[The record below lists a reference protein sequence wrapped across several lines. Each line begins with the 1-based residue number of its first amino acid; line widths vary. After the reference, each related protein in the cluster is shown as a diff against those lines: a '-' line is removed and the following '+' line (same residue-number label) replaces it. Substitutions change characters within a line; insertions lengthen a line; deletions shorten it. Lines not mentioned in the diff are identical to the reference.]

1 MFEYEGQELSVEDIE
16 AVASKAGM
24 SYEDT
29 LKALTD
35 KGMVDKSKQEKQEN
49 DLSFS
54 QRIQLGLAKAGAVD
68 PTIRTNLSILSS
80 FAKGTIDIADSAFD
94 LAEAAVQ
101 MSDPMSS
108 HMYFAKRRAA
118 AMSDMTYDEFE
129 KQMEDPFNVVDL
141 SRVSN
146 FLDQSIIKFKD
157 DKGKQLD
164 YTELIEQG
172 KLADAAT
179 SFVMETAGAAPSLLV
194 SMLPGGYSL
203 LGGTSFIDKLN
214 TDLVEKPDETLG
226 QIIGNAVIYGGS
238 DAVGEF
244 FGGRFLRNMVK
255 GVVPKPGAKIPGDVR
270 DAMVGGVGGVVRS
283 IFKGGGSEFL
293 QESIT
298 SVIQSAGDDLIYGDD
313 VTASQYFRKALHAGM
328 IGFAL
333 GGGTGT
339 VSTLKNREDNEKF
352 YEYLAPKSYKVQ
364 QVKLSQ
370 ALEEAESDL
379 KNAPADNKEIFQKKV
394 DDIKNK
400 KQQLKDQLYDRFQN
414 MGLDKNEMQYYLD
427 NENAKHKAL
436 DIITGGRKFSDQAK
450 EQAKK
455 DFMEA
460 AQNNEDLFAV
470 TDLNYDA
477 DVELELSKYFKLASD
492 IDNRNKNL
500 WFKASDLNYEYI
512 DTQEKFDDLKKQ
524 YGKDIANQ
532 ADGFFE
538 TTVDGKKKIFINRD
552 VAAAA
557 EATNVIGHELLHY
570 AISNR
575 FANDPEALKASVVAF
590 TKYLDEV
597 DPFIKKSI
605 EKRLANPKNGY
616 AKLDAN
622 GKVQRDENGL
632 IVMNKESHIEEYFN
646 MFSDLIDKKKI
657 KAVEEASD
665 GIKNSFRSMV
675 RGLGGFNKVD
685 FKNGQEVFNL
695 LVDYNKNINREGLLG
710 RVTQKKII
718 ETVSGKKIQTR
729 KAEDIKKSVS
739 KDIDTELVKDTS
751 FENKIQKLYQ
761 DPATWLEIEEAYKPR
776 IKRVLRA
783 NYSWIEDLDK
793 QNNTN
798 KLDAVVEEA
807 VGPSRG
813 VLEMIT
819 KYDPKSGVPLSGYIG
834 SIMKKRGLME
844 YVKREFPE
852 GVIQQN
858 LGAREDVQRQ
868 VAKVEAEQDI
878 EADIETEDLSLVGQA
893 KVQAKKTERQSK
905 LRRQFGFETGGSMY
919 NKVLSSAKK
928 SVLLAY
934 RKTQSITD
942 PAKRARAIK
951 DLLRKEYFT
960 SGLTSDLF
968 KDIKNFLGTKDYI
981 KNLKQYREAIV
992 ESMSTA
998 DLVQI
1003 ERKVPDNE
1011 RIFTVFDKK
1020 LTKIEDVI
1028 DAVDKGLLPTE
1039 AINTI
1044 KKGTAV
1050 NLYRKRMPTEQEL
1063 VSFADQPA
1071 INPVT
1076 GARSGLKGTR
1086 KDGFAKAISNTLVLD
1101 AVMEVRQSE
1110 DVVEAL
1116 EDDAIAQL
1124 DLMALSDAVG
1134 REVDVKFS
1142 KSTAVADINNAV
1154 DNNINLAVYSQIK
1167 FSRSHREAYEAR
1179 LTKKRTDLDEKQIK
1193 GAVESIFKFVEGDN
1207 IPNNKR
1213 AKYEKMAMHYMANG
1227 YLILPEDGYKV
1238 IEAER
1243 IATIKKIDPFSYKN
1257 PNLLIEKFAGEVK
1270 GARTN
1275 PDTVKEFTNKTDVG
1289 SGVTVYDV
1297 ADSKEGQAAV
1307 RKVIDT
1313 HFGKKANP
1321 WCLAARRGTYLY
1333 TDEAFNKAEKD
1344 AIVETEEAKGH
1355 DVAVYEMA
1363 NYMEGTLYEGKPG
1376 QTIES
1381 YEIVIS
1387 EKADSKNELKE
1398 SFKNWQNYNKEG
1410 NGFKI
1415 AFKNGKLLCF
1425 RDGNEKQWW
1434 DRNDKPSD
1442 KIHFT
1447 VTEKKGN
1454 VESVYDVTPEDGTKV
1469 LTKRTE
1475 GQMPTAKVYTRSED
1489 ANYIIESDVNYI
1501 NGAQESARIET
1512 TYKDK
1517 KLSQGI
1523 GIYDGATP
1531 DIQIN
1536 NVTNDVQTIK
1546 NNVKTSVYE
1555 GKVVLTSKQ
1564 FKKFEDEVV
1573 KIEHVTNA
1581 QSSENI
1587 SLTINGVK
1595 QDIDVKFSKSAND
1608 NLEGVKDLTKAQKQK
1623 VLQAILKE
1631 QVSIEQRLNTENEKL
1646 GDQTALVLLSEFEAA
1661 IETGISPLDAYNKI
1675 LSKFPEGSANVSFK
1689 SPAEFVKYVKETTLP
1704 VIRQEGFRSLRKYL
1718 ETKLKNAKP
1727 ADRKKIVDSF
1737 IRDVGRSARTAKVFG
1752 ITTNKALK
1760 EQVLDQVLS
1769 EKLLSQYELVE
1780 GRFRGE
1786 TFKNVELYEN
1796 IENIKN
1802 DVRSNSKLRGKV
1814 NRQAQEARDFIF
1826 EVLDSDLSLS
1836 EKYAIIDLL
1845 AVDQRGTIRKMYT
1858 MGATVNSNSK
1868 LKSKQLTLE
1877 HEITVKDM
1885 VSYLKA
1891 YAKNKNKTQ
1900 AKKVLN
1906 EILDQAK
1913 VHVLPKK
1920 IDKILNSQGLKSKGG
1935 RTRYQNKK
1943 VAEYL
1948 KSISKD
1954 LEFAPTKLKEVK
1966 DLNTLGNAIRFSR
1979 STKNPTKGITVLDFD
1994 DTLATSKSLVKFTRP
2009 DGSKG
2014 TLTPE
2019 QYAATYE
2026 DLSDLGYEFDFS
2038 EFSKVVDGKPAPL
2051 LNKAKKLASKFSTKD
2066 MFVLTARPAD
2076 SAPAI
2081 REFLKQNGL
2090 DIPLKNITGLGNS
2103 TAEAKALWVADK
2115 VADGYNDFYFADDA
2129 LKNVQAVQNMLD
2141 QFDVKS
2147 KVQQARIKFS
2157 RSMNDEFN
2165 QMLERTKGVPFEEA
2179 FSRARALKLGKN
2191 KGNFQIFVPPSADDF
2206 EGLLYYFVGKGEQG
2220 NKDLEFFKQ
2229 ALIDPF
2235 SRAYTELDQSRQ
2247 TIINDWNN
2255 LRKKHSEVANK
2266 LGDMMPNSEFTFDNA
2281 IRVYLYNKAGHDIPG
2296 LSEQE
2301 VNSMV
2306 ERVKTDRALLAFAEN
2321 LQVILK
2327 LDDVYVKPNEYW
2339 TGGSTASDVQE
2350 VSERIRRAEFLT
2362 EFVEN
2367 KNEIFSEENLN
2378 KIEATYGSRFR
2389 SALEDVL
2396 YRMETGRTRSEGSAD
2411 AISNKWMRWLNNS
2424 VGAIMFLNVKSALL
2438 QTISTVNYVNY
2449 TDNNPLQAARAFANQ
2464 KQYWQDFTMIFNSDF
2479 LKQRRK
2485 GLKTD
2490 VQTAEI
2496 ASAVAGAANKAQ
2508 AAVAYLL
2515 KKGFLPT
2522 QIADSFAI
2530 SAGGATF
2537 YRNRYKS
2544 YIKQGLSETE
2554 AKEKAFNDFR
2564 NSTEESQ
2571 QSSRPDRISQQQ
2583 VSNAGRLLL
2592 NFQNYPMQQA
2602 RIFKKAILGLSRGT
2616 GDAKQHLARIA
2627 FYGFA
2632 QNMIFLSLQNA
2643 LFAMLF
2649 DHEDEEEEQKL
2660 FDTKIERIL
2669 NGMVDTMLRGSGIAG
2684 GVIATLKN
2692 TMLKAIQE
2700 LEKGPRA
2707 NEANIILEAVN
2718 ISPAIGS
2725 KVRKI
2730 NKGFRTYKW
2739 NNDAINEMSKL
2750 DLRNPLWTTA
2760 APVIEG
2766 VTNIPTDRA
2775 IRKINNMREAF
2786 DDQNSRYQRLAVML
2800 GYSPYELGIDPDKE
2814 VKEAKKEGKRKDKEE
2829 KEGKKVRCRAFTSS
2843 GGRCKNMTTN
2853 KSGLCYAHD

>member
-1 MFEYEGQELSVEDIE
+1 MFEYQGQELSVEDIQ

-24 SYEDT
+24 SYENT

-35 KGMVDKSKQEKQEN
+35 KGMVEKGKQKEED

-54 QRIQLGLAKAGAVD
+54 QKIQLGLAKAGAID
-68 PTIRTNLSILSS
+68 PTIRTNLSVLSS

-94 LAEAAVQ
+94 LAEFGAQ

-118 AMSDMTYDEFE
+118 AMAGMTYDEFE
-129 KQMEDPFNVVDL
+129 KQVEDPFNVVDL

-164 YTELIEQG
+164 YTELAEQG
-172 KLADAAT
+172 RFADAAT

-194 SMLPGGYSL
+194 SMLPGGYAL
-203 LGGTSFIDKLN
+203 LGGTSFVDKLN

-226 QIIGNAVIYGGS
+226 QIMSNAIIYGGS

-255 GVVPKPGAKIPGDVR
+255 GVAPKPGAKIPGDVR

-339 VSTLKNREDNEKF
+339 VSTLKNRQDNEKF

-379 KNAPADNKEIFQKKV
+379 KNAPADNKEIFQRKV

-400 KQQLKDQLYDRFQN
+400 KQQLKDQLYDRFQK

-477 DVELELSKYFKLASD
+477 DVELQLGKSFKAAEK
-492 IDNRNKNL
+492 IDQRNKNL
-500 WFKASDLNYEYI
+500 WFKSKDLSYEYL
-512 DTQEKFDDLKKQ
+512 DTQEKYDEARKK
-524 YGKDIANQ
+524 YGKDVVNE

-538 TTVDGKKKIFINRD
+538 TTVDGKSKIFINRD

-597 DPFIKKSI
+597 DPFIRKSI

-632 IVMNKESHIEEYFN
+632 IVMNKESYIEEYFN

-718 ETVSGKKIQTR
+718 ETVSGRKVQTR

-751 FENKIQKLYQ
+751 FEDKIQKLYQ
-761 DPATWLEIEEAYKPR
+761 DPATWLDIEQAYKPR

-783 NYSWIEDLDK
+783 NYSWIEDLDN

-798 KLDAVVEEA
+798 KLDAVIEEA
-807 VGPSRG
+807 VGPNRG
-813 VLEMIT
+813 ILEMIT
-819 KYDPKSGVPLSGYIG
+819 KYNPESGVPLSGYIG

-844 YVKREFPE
+844 YVQREFPE

-858 LGAREDVQRQ
+858 LGTREDVQKQ
-868 VAKVEAEQDI
+868 VAKVEAEQDV
-878 EADIETEDLSLVGQA
+878 EADIETEDLSIQA
-893 KVQAKKTERQSK
+893 QNQQEESDQYSTTRRKLTVDGEQGISDAIVEKVKQAVVKTMATERLTPDSDK
-905 LRRQFGFETGGSMY
+905 FVKNL
-919 NKVLSSAKK
+919 KK
-928 SVLLAY
+928 S
-934 RKTQSITD
+934 
-942 PAKRARAIK
+942 
-951 DLLRKEYFT
+951 F
-960 SGLTSDLF
+960 LTELKKPIQDMM
-968 KDIKNFLGTKDYI
+968 GTKD
-981 KNLKQYREAIV
+981 KFETFLRENRETIINALP
-992 ESMSTA
+992 TA
-998 DLVQI
+998 TLVQM
-1003 ERKVPDNE
+1003 ERKVEVED
-1011 RIFTVFDKK
+1011 RVFTTEVKRN
-1020 LTKIEDVI
+1020 LSPTE
-1028 DAVDKGLLPTE
+1028 VDKAIAEGKLPK
-1039 AINTI
+1039 NT
-1044 KKGTAV
+1044 GRNTGPT
-1050 NLYRKRMPTEQEL
+1050 LYEKRMPT
-1063 VSFADQPA
+1063 PA
-1071 INPVT
+1071 EFVKYYNPPAVDPKT
-1076 GARSGLKGTR
+1076 GKRSGLKGTR
-1086 KDGFAKAISNTLVLD
+1086 KDTLAEQLGIELAFD
-1101 AVMEVRQSE
+1101 ATMEVVQSA
-1110 DVVEAL
+1110 DV
-1116 EDDAIAQL
+1116 
-1124 DLMALSDAVG
+1124 
-1134 REVDVKFS
+1134 
-1142 KSTAVADINNAV
+1142 
-1154 DNNINLAVYSQIK
+1154 
-1167 FSRSHREAYEAR
+1167 
-1179 LTKKRTDLDEKQIK
+1179 
-1193 GAVESIFKFVEGDN
+1193 
-1207 IPNNKR
+1207 
-1213 AKYEKMAMHYMANG
+1213 
-1227 YLILPEDGYKV
+1227 
-1238 IEAER
+1238 AER
-1243 IATIKKIDPFSYKN
+1243 RA
-1257 PNLLIEKFAGEVK
+1257 L
-1270 GARTN
+1270 
-1275 PDTVKEFTNKTDVG
+1275 
-1289 SGVTVYDV
+1289 VTGND
-1297 ADSKEGQAAV
+1297 
-1307 RKVIDT
+1307 
-1313 HFGKKANP
+1313 FGKTEISK
-1321 WCLAARRGTYLY
+1321 LARAIDRG
-1333 TDEAFNKAEKD
+1333 
-1344 AIVETEEAKGH
+1344 
-1355 DVAVYEMA
+1355 
-1363 NYMEGTLYEGKPG
+1363 
-1376 QTIES
+1376 
-1381 YEIVIS
+1381 
-1387 EKADSKNELKE
+1387 
-1398 SFKNWQNYNKEG
+1398 
-1410 NGFKI
+1410 
-1415 AFKNGKLLCF
+1415 
-1425 RDGNEKQWW
+1425 
-1434 DRNDKPSD
+1434 
-1442 KIHFT
+1442 
-1447 VTEKKGN
+1447 
-1454 VESVYDVTPEDGTKV
+1454 
-1469 LTKRTE
+1469 
-1475 GQMPTAKVYTRSED
+1475 
-1489 ANYIIESDVNYI
+1489 
-1501 NGAQESARIET
+1501 
-1512 TYKDK
+1512 
-1517 KLSQGI
+1517 
-1523 GIYDGATP
+1523 
-1531 DIQIN
+1531 
-1536 NVTNDVQTIK
+1536 
-1546 NNVKTSVYE
+1546 
-1555 GKVVLTSKQ
+1555 
-1564 FKKFEDEVV
+1564 
-1573 KIEHVTNA
+1573 
-1581 QSSENI
+1581 
-1587 SLTINGVK
+1587 
-1595 QDIDVKFSKSAND
+1595 IDVKFSKSQITEAANEFDIQTVLSGVTEQLTPKQRLKLDAFFKRNLDAIPQTKEVLEAIVANQKRRRPKKISTIVEEVLRKNFKLATKNNKNIKVNSSSNAYGILADVTMEANNQIVGIEGKSKTGRGVNRTIAISNINKFLEDQSNFKVAQDKKSIDNNKSIQKLLAKNKKALKDIADFLNINDINQEITEQQYNDLKDSGLLAAFTDVVLVDSEFVGFDYINKPIPSQYIQMGDAGFFVFFKEINPLDIND
-1608 NLEGVKDLTKAQKQK
+1608 NLNIQEFSGVKIPLGRRFTRR
-1623 VLQAILKE
+1623 
-1631 QVSIEQRLNTENEKL
+1631 RLANGNFK
-1646 GDQTALVLLSEFEAA
+1646 LVLRVEPQLSDNLFK
-1661 IETGISPLDAYNKI
+1661 TQKLNAYNKSDVETI
-1675 LSKFPEGSANVSFK
+1675 TNQAN
-1689 SPAEFVKYVKETTLP
+1689 
-1704 VIRQEGFRSLRKYL
+1704 
-1718 ETKLKNAKP
+1718 
-1727 ADRKKIVDSF
+1727 
-1737 IRDVGRSARTAKVFG
+1737 
-1752 ITTNKALK
+1752 
-1760 EQVLDQVLS
+1760 
-1769 EKLLSQYELVE
+1769 
-1780 GRFRGE
+1780 
-1786 TFKNVELYEN
+1786 
-1796 IENIKN
+1796 N
-1802 DVRSNSKLRGKV
+1802 DVKQSKTEKAVMQARSMKYSKTSRGMSTF
-1814 NRQAQEARDFIF
+1814 DFD
-1826 EVLDSDLSLS
+1826 ETL
-1836 EKYAIIDLL
+1836 IID
-1845 AVDQRGTIRKMYT
+1845 G
-1858 MGATVNSNSK
+1858 
-1868 LKSKQLTLE
+1868 
-1877 HEITVKDM
+1877 
-1885 VSYLKA
+1885 
-1891 YAKNKNKTQ
+1891 KNF
-1900 AKKVLN
+1900 
-1906 EILDQAK
+1906 I
-1913 VHVLPKK
+1913 
-1920 IDKILNSQGLKSKGG
+1920 
-1935 RTRYQNKK
+1935 
-1943 VAEYL
+1943 VA
-1948 KSISKD
+1948 
-1954 LEFAPTKLKEVK
+1954 
-1966 DLNTLGNAIRFSR
+1966 
-1979 STKNPTKGITVLDFD
+1979 TKGD
-1994 DTLATSKSLVKFTRP
+1994 DVQRISSGDWPLKGPKFA
-2009 DGSKG
+2009 
-2014 TLTPE
+2014 E
-2019 QYAATYE
+2019 E
-2026 DLSDLGYEFDFS
+2026 GYSFDFAD
-2038 EFSKVVDGKPAPL
+2038 FVNVRGGVDGPL
-2051 LNKAKKLASKFSTKD
+2051 LKKFKERLKKFGPSN
-2066 MFVLTARPAD
+2066 MYVLTARPQE
-2076 SAPAI
+2076 SATAI
-2081 REFLKQNGL
+2081 HGWLKSKGL
-2090 DIPLKNITGLGNS
+2090 EIPLKNITGLGNS
-2103 TAEAKALWVADK
+2103 TGEAKAMWMLEKFAE
-2115 VADGYNDFYFADDA
+2115 GYNDMYFVDDA
-2129 LKNVQAVQNMLD
+2129 LPNVAAVKNVLD
-2141 QFDVKS
+2141 QLDIKS
-2147 KVQQARIKFS
+2147 DVQQAKIKFS
-2157 RSMNDEFN
+2157 RTMSDDFN
-2165 QMLERTKGVPFEEA
+2165 QMLERTKGVPFDET

-2191 KGNFQIFVPPSADDF
+2191 KGKFQIFVPPSADDF

-2220 NKDLEFFKQ
+2220 NKDLEFFKK
-2229 ALIDPF
+2229 AVIDPF

-2255 LRKKHSEVANK
+2255 LRKKHWRVSDK
-2266 LGDMMPNSEFTFDNA
+2266 LGEMMPNSEFTFDNA
-2281 IRVYLYNKAGHDIPG
+2281 IRVYLYNKADRDVPG

-2301 VNSMV
+2301 INNLV
-2306 ERVKTDRALLAFAEN
+2306 ERVKADNSLLSFAN
-2321 LQVILK
+2321 DLQAILK
-2327 LDDVYVKPNEYW
+2327 LDDVYLKPSEYW
-2339 TGGSTASDVQE
+2339 IAGSTASDVNE
-2350 VSERIRRAEFLT
+2350 VSEKVRRADFLT
-2362 EFVEN
+2362 EWVEN
-2367 KNEIFSEENLN
+2367 KNEIFSEANLN

-2571 QSSRPDRISQQQ
+2571 QSARPDRISQQQ

-2669 NGMVDTMLRGSGIAG
+2669 NGMVDTILRGSGIAG

-2692 TMLKAIQE
+2692 TMLKAVQE

-2725 KVRKI
+2725 KIRKI

-2786 DDQNSRYQRLAVML
+2786 DDQNSRYQRLAVLL

-2829 KEGKKVRCRAFTSS
+2829 KQGKKVRCRAFSSS
-2843 GGRCKNMTTN
+2843 GGRCKNTTTN